1 MENELIRN
9 IRNLDCLTNTQ
20 IQILRDMNMTSM
32 LEVMQA
38 FTQTTKFYR
47 ELFDN
52 LMSDDDSGP
61 MSERKKL
68 VMRSLEESYNIVVRY
83 YAEIFDKVLRG
94 ES

>member
-1 MENELIRN
+1 MFEGI
-9 IRNLDCLTNTQ
+9 
-20 IQILRDMNMTSM
+20 
-32 LEVMQA
+32 QA

-52 LMSDDDSGP
+52 LMPDNDLEP

-83 YAEIFDKVLRG
+83 YAEIFDKVLRD
-94 ES
+94 EN